1 MGPCRSNRTTR
12 RRPNGRRSVRRSV
25 GRWTPGRRRRTKK
38 LWGRNAST
46 WLWQYVHVISHILTC
61 RAHYTIM
68 LYIFCFAKGYIKNW
82 DVMGNHILLKQKTEG
97 VPICDNV
104 IKLSTLYSFAV
115 HHNAVQYSNYFYVK
129 TGPQKIVLFWK
140 KV

>member
-1 MGPCRSNRTTR
+1 MDAWEEEEDEETMGTQC
-12 RRPNGRRSVRRSV
+12 
-25 GRWTPGRRRRTKK
+25 
-38 LWGRNAST
+38 
-46 WLWQYVHVISHILTC
+46 VHLIM
-61 RAHYTIM
+61 TICLCNQSYFNM
-68 LYIFCFAKGYIKNW
+68 SCTLHNHVVYIFCFAKGYIKNW

-129 TGPQKIVLFWK
+129 TG
-140 KV
+140 